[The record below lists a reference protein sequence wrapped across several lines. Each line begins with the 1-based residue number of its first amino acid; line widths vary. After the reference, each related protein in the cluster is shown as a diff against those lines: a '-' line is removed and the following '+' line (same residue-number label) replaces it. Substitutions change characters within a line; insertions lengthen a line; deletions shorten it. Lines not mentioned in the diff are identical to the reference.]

1 MSKKIREITFHT
13 HTNVLFL
20 SLIIS
25 FVRNLLC
32 LKFFI
37 ESDIIWFWILDSL
50 RKKIRFPILNMDLM
64 CSMLLMLPFL
74 LFMGLQ
80 LPKSTNIIFWIK
92 GGGYFFCLLF
102 WVEEKKIV
110 DFLEQNSVLL
120 LEIIRY
126 FFKNCFMELVIRV
139 EWIACLKLLSS
150 VYLSI

>member
-1 MSKKIREITFHT
+1 M
-13 HTNVLFL
+13 
-20 SLIIS
+20 IIS
-25 FVRNLLC
+25 SVRNLLC
-32 LKFFI
+32 WKFFI

-50 RKKIRFPILNMDLM
+50 PKKIRFPILNMDLM

-74 LFMGLQ
+74 LFMVLQ

-92 GGGYFFCLLF
+92 GGGYFFVCCF
-102 WVEEKKIV
+102 WVEEKKSLT
-110 DFLEQNSVLL
+110 FWEQNSILL

-139 EWIACLKLLSS
+139 EWMACLKLLST

>member
-1 MSKKIREITFHT
+1 MSKKNREITFHT

-25 FVRNLLC
+25 SVRNLLC

-50 RKKIRFPILNMDLM
+50 PKKIRFPILNMDLM

-74 LFMGLQ
+74 LFMVLQ

-92 GGGYFFCLLF
+92 GGGYFFAVCF
-102 WVEEKKIV
+102 FGSKKKIV
-110 DFLEQNSVLL
+110 DFLEQNSILL

-126 FFKNCFMELVIRV
+126 FSR
-139 EWIACLKLLSS
+139 IALWNLL
-150 VYLSI
+150 